1 MPKGK
6 GSCFP
11 SDVVLQEKGWSK
23 TGCGVFSRLPS
34 PVLLYSV
41 EGLYFFKLDLKF
53 AVFVSIER
61 LLEWAATPPIQN
73 SSSACKNLDCPPE
86 IQLFFMTEFNG
97 V

>member
-1 MPKGK
+1 MHFIGK
-6 GSCFP
+6 NN
-11 SDVVLQEKGWSK
+11 
-23 TGCGVFSRLPS
+23 CGVFSSS

-73 SSSACKNLDCPPE
+73 SSYACKNLDCPPE
-86 IQLFFMTEFNG
+86 IQLFSRTESRSCIG
-97 V
+97 I